1 MDTSVLLENLKANVD
16 AMVWLQAQTILR
28 DKYKENAKRWR
39 QNNPEKHREYRNLK
53 NKEYYQRNKAVLN
66 KKRVEYY
73 HLKKA
78 RDALA
83 DEEALVAWN
92 LARAGEEQTVT
103 V

>member
-1 MDTSVLLENLKANVD
+1 MDSLKANVD
-16 AMVWLQAQTILR
+16 AMIWVQKQTILR

-39 QNNPEKHREYRNLK
+39 QNNPEKHREYRNMK
-53 NKEYYQRNKAVLN
+53 NKEYYERNKAVLN

-73 HLKKA
+73 HKKKA

-83 DEEALVAWN
+83 DVEALANWN
-92 LARAGEEQTVT
+92 QTRAEEQEEKEGVT

>member
-1 MDTSVLLENLKANVD
+1 MDTSTLIENLKANVD

-39 QNNPEKHREYRNLK
+39 QNNPEKHREYRNMK

-73 HLKKA
+73 RAKKI

-83 DEEALVAWN
+83 DEEALAAWK
-92 LARAGEEQTVT
+92 LARAEEQENKEE
-103 V
+103 